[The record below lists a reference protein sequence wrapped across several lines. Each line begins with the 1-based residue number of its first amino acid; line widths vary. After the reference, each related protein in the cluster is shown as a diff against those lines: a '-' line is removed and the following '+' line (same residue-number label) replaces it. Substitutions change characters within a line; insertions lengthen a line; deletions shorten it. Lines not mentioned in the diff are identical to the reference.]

1 MPFKRRLPGELDNL
15 DDEDLIAYAVGA
27 READELDAM
36 KDALAVFAN
45 RRLPDLIRRA
55 LIKVPEA
62 DAEDVA
68 MQAFGDAVLA
78 NFEGTSVGEFVN
90 LQRTVLSRRIAD
102 YHDKAERSPDTV
114 ELPEEHRDHEDESR
128 HRRDA
133 AVSQSEVG
141 RVDAQDVI
149 DQALAK
155 LSDEHRRTVELYVF
169 EDQSGEET
177 ANRINQEFPA
187 SNPKMSVDNVQ
198 KIASRFRKQLRK
210 LLEGA
215 D

>member
-1 MPFKRRLPGELDNL
+1 MAFKRRLPGELDNL
-15 DDEDLIAYAVGA
+15 DDEALIAYAVGA
-27 READELDAM
+27 RDAGEPEAM

-55 LIKVPEA
+55 KLKVPES

-68 MQAFGDAVLA
+68 MLTMTGAVLA
-78 NFEGTSVGEFVN
+78 RFEGTSVGEFVN
-90 LQRTVLSRRIAD
+90 LTNRVLARRIAD

-114 ELPEEHRDHEDESR
+114 ELPEEHRNPDDEGR

-133 AVSQSEVG
+133 AVSQPEVG
-141 RVDAQDVI
+141 AVDAQSVI
-149 DQALAK
+149 DQALAE
-155 LSDEHRRTVELYVF
+155 LSAEHRRTVELYVF
-169 EDQSGEET
+169 EDLNA
-177 ANRINQEFPA
+177 ANAANQVNQEFPD

-198 KIASRFRKQLRK
+198 KIKSRFKKRLRK
-210 LLEGA
+210 LLEG